1 MKLTPHS
8 RAILGV
14 RYPLFCTPIFNG
26 FSNELIFHRF
36 LAEQALE
43 FFNVLHGGSKLRG
56 QNNLFSSSHS
66 SEISFLVLLTPEK

>member
-1 MKLTPHS
+1 MPIMTPD
-8 RAILGV
+8 RFRQANINQNQ
-14 RYPLFCTPIFNG
+14 CCKNG
-26 FSNELIFHRF
+26 GDHRF
-36 LAEQALE
+36 LAGQALE